1 MSTKSFPLYTDTIAA
16 ISTATAP
23 AGIGIIRI
31 SGPEALEIG
40 EKVFRGIKGMPLR
53 EQKTFTLRYG
63 HAVGIND
70 DGSEE
75 VLDEVL
81 ASVMLAPHSYTG
93 EDTVEINC
101 HGGVFSSARVLRAVL
116 RAGVRPA
123 EPGEFTKRAFLNGRM
138 DLSQA
143 EAVMDII
150 AAKNERALKNSL
162 KQLKGNLSSK
172 IREIRQGILYE
183 TARIEAAL
191 DDPEHMSLD
200 GYTEILEEHVRLR
213 LDDIEKL
220 ISSSGSGILMKEGV
234 KTVIAGK
241 PNAGK
246 SSLLNLLTG
255 EERAIVTDI
264 AGTTRDVLEEQINIR
279 GITLRVLDTAGI
291 RDSSDQIE
299 KIGVERARK
308 HMEDADLIICVLDRS
323 RELDENDR
331 EILEKTRGRNAVVL
345 LNKNDLQSV
354 LTEEEIRME
363 TDAPVLTFSAQTGE
377 GLNALEDEIQQ
388 MFKSGAIIQ
397 DDEVCITTM
406 RHLSA
411 LEDAAAS
418 LRLVLDSIRDK
429 MPEDFFSIDLMGA
442 CEALGR
448 ITGESAGE
456 DLVNE
461 IFSKFCMGK

>member
-1 MSTKSFPLYTDTIAA
+1 MTLHSENTVTDTIAA
-16 ISTATAP
+16 ISTATSP

-31 SGPEALEIG
+31 SGPEATAVG
-40 EKVFRGIKGMPLR
+40 DRVFNGIKGTRLQ
-53 EQKTFTLRYG
+53 EQKTFSMRYG
-63 HAVGIND
+63 HAVREG
-70 DGSEE
+70 E

-81 ASVMLAPHSYTG
+81 VSVMRAPHSYTG

-101 HGGVFSSARVLRAVL
+101 HGGVLSASRVLDAVL
-116 RAGVRPA
+116 HAGARPA
-123 EPGEFTKRAFLNGRM
+123 DPGEFTKRAFLNGRI
-138 DLSQA
+138 DLSQS

-150 AAKNERALKNSL
+150 AAKNERALNNSL
-162 KQLKGNLSSK
+162 KQLNGALSSK
-172 IREIRQGILYE
+172 IQNIRQGILHE

-200 GYTEILEEHVRLR
+200 GYTEILEAHIRQYLSEI
-213 LDDIEKL
+213 DKL
-220 ISSSGSGILMKEGV
+220 VQSSDSGILMKEGV

-246 SSLLNLLTG
+246 SSLLNLLAG

-264 AGTTRDVLEEQINIR
+264 AGTTRDVLEEQVNIR

-299 KIGVERARK
+299 KIGVERARM
-308 HMEDADLIICVLDRS
+308 HLNDADLIICVLDRS
-323 RELDENDR
+323 SELDENDR
-331 EILEKTRGRNAVVL
+331 EILEKTCSGKAVVL
-345 LNKNDLQSV
+345 LNKNDLPPV
-354 LTEEEIRME
+354 LTEEDIRRL
-363 TDAPVLTFSAQTGE
+363 TDAPVLSFSARSGD
-377 GLNALEDEIQQ
+377 GLSALSDEIQR
-388 MFKSGAIIQ
+388 MFTAGEIIQ

-406 RHLSA
+406 RHRAA
-411 LEDAAAS
+411 LEEAAEA
-418 LRLVLDSIRDK
+418 LRLVLESIRDQ

-442 CEALGR
+442 CEALGK